1 MKKLDKLVLRSFI
14 GPFLITFFVVVFI
27 LLTQY
32 MLKYF
37 DDFIGKDL
45 GAEVFAE
52 LIMYFSIN
60 MTPIA
65 FPLAVLLSSLMTF
78 GNLGEH
84 FELTAIKSSGISL
97 LRAMRSLFVFVAL
110 LTVGVYFSNNLIV
123 PKANLNAF
131 SLLYD
136 IKQTKPSID
145 IKEGAFYGGIPGYS
159 IKANKKYDDDQSL
172 GELIIYNHTKGKG
185 NNEVILADSALM
197 YTMLGDKYL
206 VMELFRGKSYSEEQD
221 KSNKKN
227 KAGTFVRNE
236 FDHNKV
242 VFSLASFE
250 MERTDKELF
259 SSNRLMKNEAQLR
272 YDVDS
277 MQTDVLESKRNIFRY
292 VPRFFNI
299 HLREADDV
307 KPPSAIEF
315 EIIKARKDSLKA
327 IADSIK
333 TAEMAQKAL
342 AEEKLEQDSIT
353 DQKQKDKKDAETEM
367 PAGEKAAP
375 IKKSTPLLKKESKR
389 ADKKKQ
395 KIKQQDL
402 GVPIKNNPLKKD
414 TSRLNVPKNKPKE
427 VIVQQSIETYDS
439 ALIAKIDSAFE
450 KRNKGAQ
457 YKIIDKARFTKNRL
471 QGENRRIKR
480 REFESNVYS
489 IEANNKLSQ
498 AVACIVMF
506 LIGAP
511 LGAIIK
517 KGGLGFPVLVSIIF
531 FIVSYIIN
539 TSGIKLG
546 RAGEISTFW
555 AVWSSNAMLLP
566 FGIYFLKQAQSDSR
580 ILEQDNYVILF
591 EKVKR
596 LFKKKS

>member
-1 MKKLDKLVLRSFI
+1 MKKLDKLILRSFI

-45 GAEVFAE
+45 GTEVFAE

-97 LRAMRSLFVFVAL
+97 LRAMRPLFVFVSC
-110 LTVGVYFSNNLIV
+110 LTVFVYFSNNIIV

-159 IKANKKYDDDQSL
+159 IKANKKFDDDKSL
-172 GELIIYNHTKGKG
+172 GELIIYNHSKGKG
-185 NNEVILADSALM
+185 NNEIILADSALM
-197 YTMLGDKYL
+197 YTILGDKYL
-206 VMELFRGKSYSEEQD
+206 VMELFRGKSYTEETNAPNKD
-221 KSNKKN
+221 K
-227 KAGTFVRNE
+227 AATFVRNE
-236 FDHNKV
+236 FYHNKV

-259 SSNRLMKNEAQLR
+259 SSNRLMKNERQLR
-272 YDVDS
+272 HDVDS
-277 MQTDVLESKRNIFRY
+277 MQTDVMESKRNVFRY

-299 HLREADDV
+299 HLSDAEAV
-307 KPPSAIEF
+307 KPPSAYRYDKM
-315 EIIKARKDSLKA
+315 KAEK
-327 IADSIK
+327 DSIK
-333 TAEMAQKAL
+333 ALTDSTVILNKEIPQNKVNKTASVSKKKKMKANDATKIVESSDLLDIEREELKYDESAVLTLTKEIRLDSGVNKHMTKAEREKPQKPEDVL
-342 AEEKLEQDSIT
+342 VYDSLLLSHIDSIF
-353 DQKQKDKKDAETEM
+353 K
-367 PAGEKAAP
+367 
-375 IKKSTPLLKKESKR
+375 
-389 ADKKKQ
+389 
-395 KIKQQDL
+395 
-402 GVPIKNNPLKKD
+402 V
-414 TSRLNVPKNKPKE
+414 
-427 VIVQQSIETYDS
+427 
-439 ALIAKIDSAFE
+439 
-450 KRNKGAQ
+450 RNKGAQ
-457 YKIIDKARFTKNRL
+457 FNVIDKARFAKNRL
-471 QGENRRIKR
+471 QGENRRIER

-489 IEANNKLSQ
+489 IEAKSKLSQ

-531 FIVSYIIN
+531 FIISYILN
-539 TSGIKLG
+539 TTGVKLG

-555 AVWSSNAMLLP
+555 AVWSSNFLLFP
-566 FGIYFLKQAQSDSR
+566 FGLYFLKQAQNDSR
-580 ILEQDNYVILF
+580 LLEQDNYLIIL
-591 EKVKR
+591 EKVKQ
-596 LFKKKS
+596 FFSKKKK

>member
-45 GAEVFAE
+45 GFEVFAE

-97 LRAMRSLFVFVAL
+97 LRAMRSLFVFVLL
-110 LTVGVYFSNNLIV
+110 LTIGVYFSNNYIV

-159 IKANKKYDDDQSL
+159 IKANKKFDDEKSL
-172 GELIIYNHTKGKG
+172 GDLIIYNHSKGKG
-185 NNEVILADSALM
+185 NKEIILADSALM
-197 YTMLGDKYL
+197 YTILGDKYL
-206 VMELFRGKSYSEEQD
+206 VMELFKGKSYSEEENSSSKD
-221 KSNKKN
+221 K
-227 KAGTFVRNE
+227 AATFVRNE

-259 SSNRLMKNEAQLR
+259 SSNRLMKNETQLR
-272 YDVDS
+272 HDVDS
-277 MQTDVLESKRNIFRY
+277 MLTDVLESKRNVYRY
-292 VPRFFNI
+292 VPRFFNL
-299 HLREADDV
+299 HLAETEAV
-307 KPPSAIEF
+307 KPSSVYEY
-315 EIIKARKDSLKA
+315 ERIKAVEDSLAA
-327 IADSIK
+327 IADSTAQIK
-333 TAEMAQKAL
+333 ADSIVKDELADSTVAKNQKRKDKDGTKVVKEVSPQLLQARQDRL
-342 AEEKLEQDSIT
+342 QETKLERLEVPS
-353 DQKQKDKKDAETEM
+353 DKIELKSENA
-367 PAGEKAAP
+367 KS
-375 IKKSTPLLKKESKR
+375 KKSVLRKPT
-389 ADKKKQ
+389 
-395 KIKQQDL
+395 
-402 GVPIKNNPLKKD
+402 NPSD
-414 TSRLNVPKNKPKE
+414 IHSF
-427 VIVQQSIETYDS
+427 DS
-439 ALIAKIDSAFE
+439 LLIAKIDSSFDA
-450 KRNKGAQ
+450 KNKGA
-457 YKIIDKARFTKNRL
+457 KFNIIDKARFTKNRL
-471 QGENRRIKR
+471 QGETRRISA
-480 REFESNVYS
+480 REFESRVYS
-489 IEANNKLSQ
+489 IEAKSKLSQ

-531 FIVSYIIN
+531 FIFSYIMN

-555 AVWSSNAMLLP
+555 AVWASNVVLLP
-566 FGIYFLKQAQSDSR
+566 FGIYFLKQAQNDSR
-580 ILEQDNYVILF
+580 LLEQDNYLVFF
-591 EKVKR
+591 EKVKKI
-596 LFKKKS
+596 FSKKS